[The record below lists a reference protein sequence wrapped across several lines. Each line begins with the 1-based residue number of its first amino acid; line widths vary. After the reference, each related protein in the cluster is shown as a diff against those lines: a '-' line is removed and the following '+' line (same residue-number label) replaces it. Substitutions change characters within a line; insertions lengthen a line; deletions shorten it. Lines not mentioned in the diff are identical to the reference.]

1 MQIQHVPLEW
11 VPRTW
16 PMVESYIAAALE
28 HAKGDYD
35 VSHLQAMVSGGQ
47 ALLIVAV
54 KDGVI
59 VGAAVVDIFNR
70 PTSRVAF
77 IMAVGGKLII
87 NEDSLA
93 QLKALLSSMG
103 VTVIEGAG
111 RESVF
116 RLLTRLG
123 FTDKYRI
130 FEVKL

>member
-16 PMVESYIAAALE
+16 PMVEKYIAAALE

-59 VGAAVVDIFNR
+59 AGAAVVDIFNR

-77 IMAVGGKLII
+77 IIAIGGRFIATR
-87 NEDSLA
+87 DSFA

-111 RESVF
+111 RESIF
-116 RLLTRLG
+116 RFWTRFG